1 MRKRHAV
8 VATLTL
14 LITLW
19 IVSTA
24 YASFSEALQRSRQKR
39 TMADMRSLATALEA
53 RAQDR
58 KSFTMGTPRRMPAG
72 MAHVVP
78 HAQVERALVPVYAT
92 RVPRLD
98 AWGTPL
104 GVYVGGYD
112 AEGRAQHY
120 VIRSFGSD
128 RRADRS
134 RYTHAVNTTF
144 HEDLVFTDGNFFR
157 YPEGI

>member
-24 YASFSEALQRSRQKR
+24 YASFSEALERSRQKR
-39 TMADMRSLATALEA
+39 TMADMRSLATGLEA

-58 KSFTMGTPRRMPAG
+58 KSFTMGTPRPMPDG
-72 MAHVVP
+72 TAHVVP
-78 HAQVERALVPVYAT
+78 HAEIERALIPVYVKQ
-92 RVPRLD
+92 VPRLD
-98 AWGTPL
+98 AWGEPL

-120 VIRSFGSD
+120 VIRSLGSD
-128 RRADRS
+128 GRADRS
-134 RYTHAVNTTF
+134 RYTHGVNTTF